1 MDFGSLIAFA
11 MTVFLGLFAIM
22 NPVANLPAFIGM
34 TEGMKGAQ
42 RKQVAKKA
50 STTAFLIVTVFVIL
64 GKTIFSLF
72 GLTIPAFKI
81 AGGILIFM
89 AGYEM
94 VRSKEGKK
102 KENEGLE
109 DVEKGTD
116 IAISPLGTPL
126 MAGPG
131 SIVTAMTF
139 VADKTWIYF
148 IIVILMVSVVCSI
161 HYVAFN
167 MSEMIVRRL
176 GKNIIAVIGKMMGL
190 IITVIGTD
198 MIISGVEL
206 VLQKF
211 EII

>member
-50 STTAFLIVTVFVIL
+50 STTAFLIVSVFVIL

-89 AGYEM
+89 A
-94 VRSKEGKK
+94 RSEEHTSELQSRPHLVCRLLLEKK
-102 KENEGLE
+102 K
-109 DVEKGTD
+109 
-116 IAISPLGTPL
+116 
-126 MAGPG
+126 
-131 SIVTAMTF
+131 
-139 VADKTWIYF
+139 
-148 IIVILMVSVVCSI
+148 
-161 HYVAFN
+161 
-167 MSEMIVRRL
+167 
-176 GKNIIAVIGKMMGL
+176 KNKIN
-190 IITVIGTD
+190 
-198 MIISGVEL
+198 
-206 VLQKF
+206 
-211 EII
+211 